1 MSNKTKE
8 LEETIIIQD
17 ALIKKQDQRIK
28 VLEKHIQE
36 MIDAIQST
44 CDLLEDDAPR
54 TAHGVIKKAL
64 ESKPIIK

>member
-1 MSNKTKE
+1 VSSKNKE

-28 VLEKHIQE
+28 ALVSQIEE
-36 MIDAIQST
+36 MISAIQST

-64 ESKPIIK
+64 ELKK